1 VLGFLGYLA
10 IAALGFVLPAPAGVT
25 EAGWRVLFVF
35 IATIVAFITRP
46 LAMGPMVLVS
56 LVLVGVTHTLELD
69 RLLLGFGDE
78 TVWLVIAAFVLAGA
92 VERTGFGRRIA
103 LILVEK
109 LGRSML
115 GLGYAVAGA
124 ELLLA
129 PVVPSNTA
137 RGGGILAPT
146 VRALATALG
155 STPEREPDRAGSY
168 LATVGAH
175 ACCISGGMF
184 MTGMA
189 ANALVSRAAADVFT
203 IEFG

>member
-1 VLGFLGYLA
+1 
-10 IAALGFVLPAPAGVT
+10 
-25 EAGWRVLFVF
+25 
-35 IATIVAFITRP
+35 
-46 LAMGPMVLVS
+46 MGPMVLVS
-56 LVLVGVTHTLELD
+56 LVLVGVTHTLELK

-103 LILVEK
+103 LLLVEK

-124 ELLLA
+124 ELVLA

-146 VRALATALG
+146 VRSLATALG
-155 STPEREPDRAGSY
+155 STPDRDPDRAGSY

-175 ACCISGGMF
+175 ACCISGGDVPDRH
-184 MTGMA
+184 GGERA
-189 ANALVSRAAADVFT
+189 GVARRGRRVRHRLRLDAVGVRSVRRRDSPRSRCCR
-203 IEFG
+203 